1 MKEGTQ
7 HLQDCRKK
15 KGVQI
20 MKIRTFT
27 DFKNLKVGTLI
38 SDDTGIYEVVRAFRE
53 YNSCI
58 GLSEVK
64 FVDDGSSDYTLG
76 TENPNVTFNDV
87 KGAEIL

>member
-1 MKEGTQ
+1 
-7 HLQDCRKK
+7 
-15 KGVQI
+15 

-38 SDDTGIYEVVRAFRE
+38 SDYTGIYEVVRAFHE

-64 FVDDGSSDYTLG
+64 FVYDGSSDYTLG
-76 TENPNVTFNDV
+76 TENPNVTFSDI
-87 KGAEIL
+87 KGAEII

>member
-1 MKEGTQ
+1 
-7 HLQDCRKK
+7 
-15 KGVQI
+15 

-64 FVDDGSSDYTLG
+64 FVDDGSRDYRVG